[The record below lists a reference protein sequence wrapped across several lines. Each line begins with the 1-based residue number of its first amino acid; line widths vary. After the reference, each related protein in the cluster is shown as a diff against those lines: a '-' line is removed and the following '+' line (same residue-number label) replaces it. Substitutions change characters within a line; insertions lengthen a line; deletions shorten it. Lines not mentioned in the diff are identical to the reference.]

1 MCRMQRMHLR
11 NLGRTT
17 KMQRYR
23 IEITDE
29 ALSDV
34 EQLYNYIANDL
45 LAPENAK
52 KQYNRIADVLYTAS
66 DIEGRLR

>member
-17 KMQRYR
+17 KMQQYR
-23 IEITDE
+23 VEIT
-29 ALSDV
+29 
-34 EQLYNYIANDL
+34 
-45 LAPENAK
+45 
-52 KQYNRIADVLYTAS
+52 DVLYTAS